1 MLPVS
6 GAECGDINIA
16 PPPPSAAPPPGSDA
30 SDSERLRVLD
40 INLHPDDGKRIAM
53 FLRAEK

>member
-1 MLPVS
+1 MLRVS
-6 GAECGDINIA
+6 SAECGDINIA
-16 PPPPSAAPPPGSDA
+16 PSPTFSGPPAGLRR

-53 FLRAEK
+53 FLRVEK